1 MLFIISLNA
10 GISFTIKNDSEILSL
25 LDSMI
30 PNGTYLVISS
40 LSFITAIYSAAFIL
54 AGISIF
60 YLSSSKE
67 KPAASFS
74 LNYKLLTPDEKVVV
88 DFIKSN
94 KGSVTQKELSQ
105 KTGIGKVKLSRIIS
119 RLCFKNILQKTGYGM
134 TNKIILIA

>member
-1 MLFIISLNA
+1 
-10 GISFTIKNDSEILSL
+10 
-25 LDSMI
+25 
-30 PNGTYLVISS
+30 
-40 LSFITAIYSAAFIL
+40 
-54 AGISIF
+54 
-60 YLSSSKE
+60 
-67 KPAASFS
+67 
-74 LNYKLLTPDEKVVV
+74 V